1 MSSYLAKATAL
12 EKECDGKMDAVIAEM
27 ERLIKENNG
36 DMSLTDTVFDTY
48 VKEKSIKKA
57 WYLSRLKEKGLV

>member
-1 MSSYLAKATAL
+1 
-12 EKECDGKMDAVIAEM
+12 MDAVIAEM